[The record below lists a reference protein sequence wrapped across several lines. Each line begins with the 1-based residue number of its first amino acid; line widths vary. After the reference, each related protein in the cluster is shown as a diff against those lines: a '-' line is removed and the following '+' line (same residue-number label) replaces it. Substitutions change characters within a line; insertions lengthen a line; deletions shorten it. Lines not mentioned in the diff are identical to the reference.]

1 MFTMTNFA
9 KRGRLSISWR
19 ACILLVGLCCPF
31 PVVSSYATDS
41 ITEIQQNKT
50 KKFRG
55 NVLDEAGA
63 PVTGATVQIQG
74 KAGGVIT
81 DIDGNFTIEV
91 GESDVLQI
99 TFIGLETQLV
109 PVRGKASMKIVMKE
123 LRDELEEVTVVA
135 FAKQKKESVIGSI
148 QTVKPAELK
157 TPSSNLTTSLAGRMA
172 GVIAYQR
179 SGEPGKDNANFFIRG
194 VTTFGYKKDPLILL
208 DNVEVSSDDLA
219 RVQPDDIASFSVL
232 KDATSTALYGARGA
246 NGVILVTT
254 KEGKEGKAQVSVR
267 VENSFSA
274 PTKMIDIADPISY
287 MRLNNEAVLTRDPQ
301 GVIPYPECFKKNG
314 YYVVS
319 NGKVFHN
326 ITDHADSWSEAPWR
340 VHPDGYGKDWAEYNK
355 WELWQNEES
364 SRYVHPKTLRG
375 PFCESADVADTTYID
390 GRVAQKTIADLRRL
404 HKKEKPFF
412 LACGFWK
419 PHLPFNA
426 PKKYW
431 DLYRREEIHLAQ
443 NPYRPK
449 ALPKQVTSSG
459 EILS

>member
-74 KAGGVIT
+74 KA
-81 DIDGNFTIEV
+81 GNFTIEV

-194 VTTFGYKKDPLILL
+194 VTTL
-208 DNVEVSSDDLA
+208 
-219 RVQPDDIASFSVL
+219 
-232 KDATSTALYGARGA
+232 
-246 NGVILVTT
+246 
-254 KEGKEGKAQVSVR
+254 
-267 VENSFSA
+267 
-274 PTKMIDIADPISY
+274 
-287 MRLNNEAVLTRDPQ
+287 
-301 GVIPYPECFKKNG
+301 
-314 YYVVS
+314 
-319 NGKVFHN
+319 
-326 ITDHADSWSEAPWR
+326 
-340 VHPDGYGKDWAEYNK
+340 
-355 WELWQNEES
+355 
-364 SRYVHPKTLRG
+364 
-375 PFCESADVADTTYID
+375 
-390 GRVAQKTIADLRRL
+390 
-404 HKKEKPFF
+404 
-412 LACGFWK
+412 
-419 PHLPFNA
+419 
-426 PKKYW
+426 
-431 DLYRREEIHLAQ
+431 
-443 NPYRPK
+443 
-449 ALPKQVTSSG
+449 
-459 EILS
+459 